1 MRLITKFSNL
11 YKLKGYT
18 GHIMTKVLVATLYGF
33 EPVIAAATKIS
44 AERLYLLV
52 DKEPDEKQKKSLEM
66 IKQSLGTVLEIKT
79 VKTDVYDIVDIAK
92 EAVRIIDLLSDKDEI
107 YIDITA
113 GRKTKALGL
122 LFGAYARGNRIK
134 RIMYVKEE
142 NKQVVNLPR
151 LSYNITPGQLKIIDY
166 LSRNDV
172 KSMAEFAEKVDVSK
186 AMLYKHIK
194 ELKDMDVI
202 EDSTD
207 GLKLTDYGRI
217 VVL

>member
-1 MRLITKFSNL
+1 MV
-11 YKLKGYT
+11 
-18 GHIMTKVLVATLYGF
+18 KVLIATLYGF
-33 EPVIAAATKIS
+33 EPVMAAATKIS

-52 DKEPDEKQKKSLEM
+52 DNEPDEKQKKSLEV

-79 VKTDVYDIVDIAK
+79 VKTDVYDIVDVAK
-92 EAVRIIDLLSDKDEI
+92 EAVKIIDLLSDKDEI
-107 YIDITA
+107 YVDITA

-134 RIMYVKEE
+134 RILYVKEE
-142 NKQVVNLPR
+142 NKQIVNLPR

-172 KSMAEFAEKVDVSK
+172 KSMAEFADKIDISK

-194 ELKDMDVI
+194 ELKDMDI
-202 EDSTD
+202 LEETIN